1 MADAYESAAALATI
15 LSLNQSPQPY
25 NARQFILEFSSS
37 KCEVSSGFSNSRC
50 CYEGM
55 VQIFC
60 CWARDAA
67 VGVTKSITEPDTE
80 PVVTVY
86 TAALCLMFQI
96 LNWDFR
102 YNTSGKKVV

>member
-1 MADAYESAAALATI
+1 MMQQQGSSADLAQLQSIMQAISLALPSSRSGNYPVAKSVASAIQRTPVH
-15 LSLNQSPQPY
+15 SWY
-25 NARQFILEFSSS
+25 
-37 KCEVSSGFSNSRC
+37 
-50 CYEGM
+50 
-55 VQIFC
+55 IFC